1 MVSIGVVI
9 IDEQAPAIVPAVAWT
24 TTSSDWDGFF
34 CESIP

>member
-24 TTSSDWDGFF
+24 ATSSD
-34 CESIP
+34 